1 MTRMVITVLV
11 IWLALSVPVAVFV
24 AALGRSALRE
34 DEALDRRASVP
45 PERRAS
51 QAAEPV
57 DQVLSASGRAA
68 TSSARRHG

>member
-34 DEALDRRASVP
+34 DEALDHLRTAG
-45 PERRAS
+45 PERSAS
-51 QAAEPV
+51 KAAEPV
-57 DQVLSASGRAA
+57 DQGPSASVPASA
-68 TSSARRHG
+68 SSARGHG